1 MTICD
6 LSSPTSK
13 MLYSTATLNTIKL
26 RLRPNSQT
34 ESPVWMIMLLN
45 VLKMMNSTHSG
56 TIQTNH
62 SLWAIGLY
70 RFFRDE
76 IEKRLRSLRKK
87 IENAKKEDL
96 DSLTTAAG
104 AAGFRKQLFNCI
116 SCDKPLHM
124 RTGEP
129 VLNLPQPSSF
139 PARISLRPNMTYE
152 ADHGKIQIAWDQNHI

>member
-1 MTICD
+1 
-6 LSSPTSK
+6 
-13 MLYSTATLNTIKL
+13 MLAPTATMVSNNRDEIILNAIKL
-26 RLRPNSQT
+26 RLRQNSQT

-45 VLKMMNSTHSG
+45 VPKMTNSIHSG
-56 TIQTNH
+56 TMKGFWKLVT
-62 SLWAIGLY
+62 GLFIHDY
-70 RFFRDE
+70 FRDE

-152 ADHGKIQIAWDQNHI
+152 ADHGNI

>member
-1 MTICD
+1 M
-6 LSSPTSK
+6 
-13 MLYSTATLNTIKL
+13 
-26 RLRPNSQT
+26 QT
-34 ESPVWMIMLLN
+34 ELPVWMIMLPN
-45 VLKMMNSTHSG
+45 VPKMMNLIHSG
-56 TIQTNH
+56 TMKS
-62 SLWAIGLY
+62 SLRYTQCPLKL
-70 RFFRDE
+70 RFSFWCTLQLRFWGIYPQLNCTLSVFIHQHYFRDE

-152 ADHGKIQIAWDQNHI
+152 ADHGKA